1 MPAVERFIMNIKEV
15 IKKDGTKVYRS
26 NVYLGVDSIT
36 GKKVKTT
43 ITGRTKKEVKAKA
56 QQAQSN
62 FNANGSTVFKATNI
76 RNYKELAD
84 LWLENYQMTVKPQT
98 VDVVKSYLTIHI
110 LPSFGA
116 MPLENISIVV
126 IQDWVNKLAR
136 KLVNF
141 SAVVSVHKRILQYA
155 VTMQLIDYNP
165 AREVILPRKPKAKT
179 KVKYILNDN
188 LKIFMGYMDKIAPY
202 QYKDYYDNILYHLLL
217 ATGCRFGEVAALEWS
232 DIDLKNGTVSI
243 NKNYS
248 HISNAV
254 STVKSKAGNRIIS
267 IDNKTVLMLK
277 QYRNRQRQIFV
288 EVGAPV
294 PSVVFA
300 TPTQTYMQIGNR
312 QHALKTHL
320 KACNIP
326 RFTFHAF
333 RHTHASLLLNA
344 GISYKELQHRLGHA
358 NITMTLDIYSHLSK
372 EKEKEAVF
380 YYEKALKNL

>member
-56 QQAQSN
+56 QQAQSD
-62 FNANGSTVFKATNI
+62 FKANGATVFKATNI

-126 IQDWVNKLAR
+126 IQDWVNKLAK

-179 KVKYILNDN
+179 KVKYIPNDN
-188 LKIFMGYMDKIAPY
+188 LKIFMDYMDKIAPY
-202 QYKDYYDNILYHLLL
+202 QYKDYYDNVLYHLLL
-217 ATGCRFGEVAALEWS
+217 ATGCRFGEVVALEWS

-267 IDNKTVLMLK
+267 IDNKTILMLK
-277 QYRNRQRQIFV
+277 QYRNRQRQAFMEI
-288 EVGAPV
+288 GAPA
-294 PSVVFA
+294 PALVFSTTISQYPNSDA
-300 TPTQTYMQIGNR
+300 RTKSLRHRCKEAG
-312 QHALKTHL
+312 
-320 KACNIP
+320 IP
-326 RFTFHAF
+326 QFTFHAF

-344 GISYKELQHRLGHA
+344 GIGYKELQHRLGHA

-380 YYEKALKNL
+380 YYEKALQNL

>member
-1 MPAVERFIMNIKEV
+1 MNIKEV

-26 NVYLGVDSIT
+26 NVYLGVDSVT

-43 ITGRTKKEVKAKA
+43 ITGRTKKEVKTKA

-62 FNANGSTVFKATNI
+62 FKANGSTVFKRVDVTTY
-76 RNYKELAD
+76 RELTD

-98 VDVVKSYLTIHI
+98 VDVVKSYLDTHI
-110 LPSFGA
+110 LPTFGA

-126 IQDWVNKLAR
+126 IQDWVNKLAK

-179 KVKYILNDN
+179 KVKYIPNDN
-188 LKIFMGYMDKIAPY
+188 LKIFMDYMDKIAPY

-217 ATGCRFGEVAALEWS
+217 ATGCRFGEVVALEWS
-232 DIDLKNGTVSI
+232 DIDFKAGTVSI

-267 IDNKTVLMLK
+267 IDNKTILMLK

-288 EVGAPV
+288 EIGARA

-312 QHALKTHL
+312 QNALKNHL

-344 GISYKELQHRLGHA
+344 GIGYKELQHRLGHA
-358 NITMTLDIYSHLSK
+358 TLAMTMDTYSHLSK
-372 EKEKEAVF
+372 EKEKEAVL
-380 YYEKALKNL
+380 YYEKALQNL

>member
-1 MPAVERFIMNIKEV
+1 MNIKEV

-56 QQAQSN
+56 QQAQSD
-62 FNANGSTVFKATNI
+62 FKANGATVFKATNI

-126 IQDWVNKLAR
+126 IQDWVNKLAK

-141 SAVVSVHKRILQYA
+141 SAIVSVHKRILQYA

-179 KVKYILNDN
+179 KVKYIPNDN
-188 LKIFMGYMDKIAPY
+188 LKIFMDYM
-202 QYKDYYDNILYHLLL
+202 
-217 ATGCRFGEVAALEWS
+217 
-232 DIDLKNGTVSI
+232 
-243 NKNYS
+243 
-248 HISNAV
+248 
-254 STVKSKAGNRIIS
+254 
-267 IDNKTVLMLK
+267 
-277 QYRNRQRQIFV
+277 
-288 EVGAPV
+288 
-294 PSVVFA
+294 
-300 TPTQTYMQIGNR
+300 
-312 QHALKTHL
+312 
-320 KACNIP
+320 
-326 RFTFHAF
+326 
-333 RHTHASLLLNA
+333 
-344 GISYKELQHRLGHA
+344 GIR
-358 NITMTLDIYSHLSK
+358 
-372 EKEKEAVF
+372 
-380 YYEKALKNL
+380 